1 GAPSVP
7 LGSPRR
13 LQPAGCGERVQR
25 GMRRRRLSVR
35 HTYAV
40 GSGSPGTA
48 IKRYKTTAAC
58 KERTRRRQRS
68 KGWLGARSCARAAD
82 AFGANLLFLGLSPEY
97 LEAAQQFFAL
107 VGGAPAGSY
116 RSGAERDRLGHTVV
130 AHQVEDPEDR
140 VGIVFPYRPE
150 QVGGDGGTL
159 AG

>member
-1 GAPSVP
+1 
-7 LGSPRR
+7 
-13 LQPAGCGERVQR
+13 
-25 GMRRRRLSVR
+25 
-35 HTYAV
+35 
-40 GSGSPGTA
+40 
-48 IKRYKTTAAC
+48 
-58 KERTRRRQRS
+58 
-68 KGWLGARSCARAAD
+68 WCARAAD

-97 LEAAQQFFAL
+97 LEAAQQVLAL

-159 AG
+159 AGEEVGNADLLFVVDGRVPGIRRAEAAGVPRSDEGPTATHRLAHL